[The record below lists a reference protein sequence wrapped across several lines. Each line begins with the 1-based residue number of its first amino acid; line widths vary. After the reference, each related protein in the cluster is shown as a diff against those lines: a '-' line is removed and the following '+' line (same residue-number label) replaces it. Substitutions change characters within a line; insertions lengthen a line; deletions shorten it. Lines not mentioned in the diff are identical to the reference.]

1 MSRSKALQIYM
12 KPGIPDDD
20 LMLEIWDAAR
30 ELDRPQNVFR
40 AMLRHGLRR
49 MLETGEI
56 SQSLIDKCDLKL
68 PKTTEYK
75 DASHPAL
82 PAYPY
87 PGAYPP
93 PYGAYPPPMPS
104 PAQMPVHHAPAPAQG
119 YERPAPDT
127 ARETPQRPPEAVQK
141 PSAPKVAQSSAP
153 KPSAAPS
160 SGSGKKGG
168 IGDLM

>member
-30 ELDRPQNVFR
+30 RMDRPQDVFR
-40 AMLRHGLRR
+40 AMLRHGLKR

-56 SQSLIDKCDLKL
+56 SEALIQECNLKL
-68 PKTTEYK
+68 PKRMTEKEPVY
-75 DASHPAL
+75 PAA

-87 PGAYPP
+87 PGAFPSHYAPYP
-93 PYGAYPPPMPS
+93 AHVPMP
-104 PAQMPVHHAPAPAQG
+104 PQAPLQHVPAPSQNH
-119 YERPAPDT
+119 ERPAP
-127 ARETPQRPPEAVQK
+127 EKPQRTPE
-141 PSAPKVAQSSAP
+141 SAQR
-153 KPSAAPS
+153 AAPAKPAIAPMTKPANS
-160 SGSGKKGG
+160 SPGSSRKKGA